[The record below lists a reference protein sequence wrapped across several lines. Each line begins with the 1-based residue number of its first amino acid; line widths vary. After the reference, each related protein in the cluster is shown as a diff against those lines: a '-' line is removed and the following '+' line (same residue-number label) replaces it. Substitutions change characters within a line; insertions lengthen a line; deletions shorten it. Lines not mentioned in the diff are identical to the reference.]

1 MQIQYLPPLDPNVNL
16 DENTNS
22 EGIEDEGEQDSRAVL
37 LDAPHIPAGM

>member
-16 DENTNS
+16 DENTNY
-22 EGIEDEGEQDSRAVL
+22 EGIEDEGEQDLRAVL